1 MGVVGVLDG
10 YSPAVD
16 KAISHLGFDFV
27 VSEIGQIGKRPL
39 SDSHRWCPF
48 TRLLKTDVA
57 PILAA
62 ARLRSRVL
70 RSDRESSERVRH
82 IRRLEVIGNV
92 LPHFERL
99 AQLWRP
105 ARCAFQNLR
114 PFV

>member
-27 VSEIGQIGKRPL
+27 VSEIGQIGKRSL
-39 SDSHRWCPF
+39 SNSHRWCPF

-57 PILAA
+57 PTRAA
-62 ARLRSRVL
+62 GPPRSSAL
-70 RSDRESSERVRH
+70 RSDRESGERVRH

-92 LPHFERL
+92 LPHFQRL
-99 AQLWRP
+99 AQLW
-105 ARCAFQNLR
+105 
-114 PFV
+114 